1 VSPTGKTVALV
12 VRGPAWRE
20 DAILREQDEI
30 GGHLALMV
38 RLSREGVIEAAGP
51 FATADERLNARF
63 VGLVVFADANLDT
76 AKRLLAEDS
85 ARAAG
90 TIDYEVVTWHL

>member
-1 VSPTGKTVALV
+1 MTAVPKTVALV
-12 VRGPAWRE
+12 VRGPAWRDE
-20 DAILREQDEI
+20 LTMLEQTEV

-51 FATADERLNARF
+51 FCRPDERLEGDV
-63 VGLVVFADANLDT
+63 VGLVVFAEADLET
-76 AKRLLAEDS
+76 ARRALADDP

-90 TIDYEVVTWHL
+90 TIDYEVLPWYR

>member
-51 FATADERLNARF
+51 FATADERLNARL
-63 VGLVVFADANLDT
+63 VGLVVFAD
-76 AKRLLAEDS
+76 
-85 ARAAG
+85 G
-90 TIDYEVVTWHL
+90 TWIRPSVCSPRTPPGPPGRSTTKW